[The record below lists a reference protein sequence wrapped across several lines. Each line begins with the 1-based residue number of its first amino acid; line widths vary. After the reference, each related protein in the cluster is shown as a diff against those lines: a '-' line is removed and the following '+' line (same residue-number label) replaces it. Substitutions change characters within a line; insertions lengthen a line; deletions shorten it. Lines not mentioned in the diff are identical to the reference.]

1 MTENKQVQDST
12 QEKTGIRE
20 DCAHGISLE
29 KPCHFCAHQG
39 EYYQR
44 DKAIYEEIARNSQNI
59 SFDLAFEILKRVK
72 LWQEATQNGS
82 LDTYFKAVKKIAN
95 IDWSAQSLKQAYYVA
110 KEFPYLREKKDSRL
124 KFSIYREI
132 ASAKLTTDQ
141 KQEIIKK
148 AEETLIE
155 GKSIK
160 FSTVRS
166 LKEEYQGK
174 EKKLA
179 QSKTITF
186 QSQEDCVEQ
195 FRQFI
200 LQKTDI
206 KEGTKI
212 TITIKSRGEQNEH
225 TKN

>member
-1 MTENKQVQDST
+1 MTENKQVQDNN

-44 DKAIYEEIARNSQNI
+44 DKAAYEEIARSTNNI
-59 SFDLAFEILKRVK
+59 SFDLAFEILKRVR
-72 LWQEATQNGS
+72 LWQEATQKGS
-82 LDTYFKAVKKIAN
+82 LDTYFKEVKKVAS
-95 IDWSAQSLKQAYYVA
+95 IDWSAQSLKQAYFVA
-110 KEFPYLREKKDSRL
+110 KEFPHLREKKDGRL

-132 ASAKLTTDQ
+132 ASAKLTTEQ
-141 KQEIIKK
+141 KQDIIKK

-155 GKSIK
+155 GKPIK
-160 FSTVRS
+160 FSAVRS

-174 EKKLA
+174 EKKPA

-186 QSQEDCVEQ
+186 QSKEDLIEKVQRFFSE
-195 FRQFI
+195 R
-200 LQKTDI
+200 TDI

-212 TITIKSRGEQNEH
+212 TITIKSQGEQNEH

>member
-1 MTENKQVQDST
+1 MTENNEAQQNN
-12 QEKTGIRE
+12 QEKTGLRK

-44 DKAIYEEIARNSQNI
+44 DKAAYEEIARSTNNI
-59 SFDLAFEILKRVK
+59 SFDLAFEILKRVR
-72 LWQEATQNGS
+72 LWQEATQKGS
-82 LDTYFKAVKKIAN
+82 LDTYFKEVKKVAR

-110 KEFPYLREKKDSRL
+110 KEFSHLREKKDGRL

-132 ASAKLTTDQ
+132 ASAKLTTEQ

-155 GKSIK
+155 GKPIK

-174 EKKLA
+174 EKKPA

-186 QSQEDCVEQ
+186 RSQEDCVEQ
-195 FRQFI
+195 FKQFI

-206 KEGTKI
+206 KEGSKI
-212 TITIKSRGEQNEH
+212 TIIVKSKGE
-225 TKN
+225 TK